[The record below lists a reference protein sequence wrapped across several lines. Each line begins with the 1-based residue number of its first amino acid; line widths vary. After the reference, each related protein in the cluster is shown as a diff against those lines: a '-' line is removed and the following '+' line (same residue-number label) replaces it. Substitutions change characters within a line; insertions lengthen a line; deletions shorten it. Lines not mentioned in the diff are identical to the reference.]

1 MSRFS
6 IPCLF
11 LCVLMC
17 TIIFKHNRSCRFGVC
32 IYRKRE
38 LKHTTSAFLGI
49 DSININ
55 RWIKAIEIEECE
67 LDVKKKLD
75 FDLFAAWISYRFDQ
89 SRCNKRNRNIIKRK
103 DLSRARFGKC
113 WHSYWNNA
121 LVMFAVFEP
130 NFSMHFV
137 ILPPIWRRLVCTKA
151 HLCFITLKKW
161 EQEIRNIIIKY
172 QIR

>member
-1 MSRFS
+1 
-6 IPCLF
+6 
-11 LCVLMC
+11 MC
-17 TIIFKHNRSCRFGVC
+17 TIIFKHNRSCRFGVW

-89 SRCNKRNRNIIKRK
+89 SHAIKETETS
-103 DLSRARFGKC
+103 SREKIC
-113 WHSYWNNA
+113 
-121 LVMFAVFEP
+121 LVRVSENVDMFVVFEP

-161 EQEIRNIIIKY
+161 EQEIRNILIKY